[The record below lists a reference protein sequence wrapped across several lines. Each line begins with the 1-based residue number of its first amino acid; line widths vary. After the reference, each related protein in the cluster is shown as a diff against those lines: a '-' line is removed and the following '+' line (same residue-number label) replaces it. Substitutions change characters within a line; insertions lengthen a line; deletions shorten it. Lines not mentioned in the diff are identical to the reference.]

1 MRISVE
7 LLETKDVDQNH
18 PLIKEAVELIFA
30 QHTAW
35 QRLPSVPLSLRSVY
49 VQGSPYSF
57 SGYVSRRPCYPV
69 RET

>member
-18 PLIKEAVELIFA
+18 PLIKEAVELILA

-35 QRLPSVPLSLRSVY
+35 QRLPSVPLCLRCCI
-49 VQGSPYSF
+49 
-57 SGYVSRRPCYPV
+57 RPG
-69 RET
+69 